1 MKKIITPILL
11 ASAILSVATASNA
24 QAQVSGIATADP
36 AIAIARAKALSS
48 GYTQIS
54 TTHKGSLDLIDGRQK
69 TVQTL
74 QKQLDTNGD
83 NQLSQQELQTAETNN
98 NPAIAQIRAEQAE
111 MQKLQAP
118 VVLAQMYVLQQVSEQ
133 YNTAQN
139 QVIAA
144 KKVNV
149 ILSPDALLYAPQG
162 TDITQDIVASLDTL
176 IPAANTNVP
185 QGWQPTRQ
193 TAQLHQQ
200 IQQLLQ
206 RAAIVRAN
214 QAAQSA
220 QPATPQPSGR

>member
-1 MKKIITPILL
+1 
-11 ASAILSVATASNA
+11 
-24 QAQVSGIATADP
+24 
-36 AIAIARAKALSS
+36 
-48 GYTQIS
+48 
-54 TTHKGSLDLIDGRQK
+54 
-69 TVQTL
+69 
-74 QKQLDTNGD
+74 
-83 NQLSQQELQTAETNN
+83 
-98 NPAIAQIRAEQAE
+98 